1 MIIKKKLMSFLK
13 VIVKIAGQGKFLLQH
28 MVKLWSYLGKMNS
41 DCVFNA
47 IVYILYMYVITCI
60 T

>member
-1 MIIKKKLMSFLK
+1 MSFLK
-13 VIVKIAGQGKFLLQH
+13 VIVKITGQGKFLLQH
-28 MVKLWSYLGKMNS
+28 MGKLWSYSGKMNF

-47 IVYILYMYVITCI
+47 IFYILYIHVITCI